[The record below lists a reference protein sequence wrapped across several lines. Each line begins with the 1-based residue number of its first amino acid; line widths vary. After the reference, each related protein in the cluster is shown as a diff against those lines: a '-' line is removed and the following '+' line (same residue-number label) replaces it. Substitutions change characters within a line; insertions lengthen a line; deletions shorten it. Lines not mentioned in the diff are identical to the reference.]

1 MIQNKSKGSAY
12 MIRFLLSIKQISD
25 KFSQDEISVYA
36 AQASFFIILA
46 AFPFLM
52 LLLALIQLVPMVHKS
67 DLMSILVHIAPESL
81 NGLILT
87 VIDSLYSDSPV
98 TLLSATAITSLW
110 SASKGMLSI
119 ERGLNRVYGIS
130 VKRNYILR
138 RIICSG

>member
-67 DLMSILVHIAPESL
+67 DLMSILVHI
-81 NGLILT
+81 
-87 VIDSLYSDSPV
+87 
-98 TLLSATAITSLW
+98 
-110 SASKGMLSI
+110 
-119 ERGLNRVYGIS
+119 
-130 VKRNYILR
+130 
-138 RIICSG
+138 